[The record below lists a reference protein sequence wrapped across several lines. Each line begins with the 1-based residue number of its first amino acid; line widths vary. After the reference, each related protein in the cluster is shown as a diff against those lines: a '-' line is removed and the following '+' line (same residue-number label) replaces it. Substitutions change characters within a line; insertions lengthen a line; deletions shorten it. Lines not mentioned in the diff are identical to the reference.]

1 MQTRMNVTAIVHRR
15 AFMAASAATVL
26 APNFAR
32 AQAPVAS
39 DLGWATMTRAD
50 RNAAYNNNAA
60 VSDREQITERWR
72 TASARIRSQRPQH
85 IDLLVCTFARAAMH
99 TRSPLGVTGLNRSRC
114 SALAVLAERSYGARA
129 IADRGVLS

>member
-85 IDLLVCTFARAAMH
+85 IDLPYGRIVAGKQIPFI
-99 TRSPLGVTGLNRSRC
+99 TGLYSRRL
-114 SALAVLAERSYGARA
+114 LANGKP
-129 IADRGVLS
+129 GK